1 MEVIREAVPTDA
13 GGIRECVKAAY
24 EHYIERMGKPP
35 GPMVDDYDHVVANHH
50 VAVAER
56 AGEIV
61 GAVVVIERTEGPLL
75 DNVAVHPSMQGKGL
89 GKQLIEHAHRVAIS
103 LGATKIDLYTHELMT
118 ENIGMY
124 EAMGYFETHRILEK
138 GYARVYMRK
147 ALTK

>member
-1 MEVIREAVPTDA
+1 MQ
-13 GGIRECVKAAY
+13 
-24 EHYIERMGKPP
+24 M
-35 GPMVDDYDHVVANHH
+35 
-50 VAVAER
+50 
-56 AGEIV
+56 
-61 GAVVVIERTEGPLL
+61 

-118 ENIGMY
+118 KNIGMY
-124 EAMGYFETHRILEK
+124 EAMGYLETHRILEK